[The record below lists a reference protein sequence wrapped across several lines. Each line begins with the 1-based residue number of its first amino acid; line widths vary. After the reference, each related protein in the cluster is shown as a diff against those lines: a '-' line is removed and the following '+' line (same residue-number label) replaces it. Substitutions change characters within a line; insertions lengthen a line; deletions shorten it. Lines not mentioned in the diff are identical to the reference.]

1 MNWTTSRH
9 AILNMSINIEPIIM
23 YINHLESLS
32 PNLQLDTKTTFL
44 ACIVIEI
51 WDFETYGA
59 IWVDAILDLSIS
71 N

>member
-1 MNWTTSRH
+1 MCL
-9 AILNMSINIEPIIM
+9 I
-23 YINHLESLS
+23 HLDSLS

-44 ACIVIEI
+44 AWIVIEI

>member
-1 MNWTTSRH
+1 MNWATSRH
-9 AILNMSINIEPIIM
+9 DILNMSIHIEPIVM
-23 YINHLESLS
+23 HLNHLDSLS

-44 ACIVIEI
+44 ALIVIEI

>member
-1 MNWTTSRH
+1 MNWATSRH
-9 AILNMSINIEPIIM
+9 AILNMSIHIEPIIM
-23 YINHLESLS
+23 SLIHLDSLS
-32 PNLQLDTKTTFL
+32 PNLQLGTENTFL
-44 ACIVIEI
+44 ACLVIEI

>member
-1 MNWTTSRH
+1 MNWATSRH
-9 AILNMSINIEPIIM
+9 DILNMAIHIEPIVM
-23 YINHLESLS
+23 HLNHLDSLS
-32 PNLQLDTKTTFL
+32 PNLQLDTNTTFL
-44 ACIVIEI
+44 ALIVIEI